1 MKCDEYTNVDESEK
15 HEDPT
20 LISLKIAKVVE
31 ASSFSESWTLSAV
44 ILFVFHLVMFTRI
57 KIAIFYV

>member
-1 MKCDEYTNVDESEK
+1 
-15 HEDPT
+15 
-20 LISLKIAKVVE
+20 VE